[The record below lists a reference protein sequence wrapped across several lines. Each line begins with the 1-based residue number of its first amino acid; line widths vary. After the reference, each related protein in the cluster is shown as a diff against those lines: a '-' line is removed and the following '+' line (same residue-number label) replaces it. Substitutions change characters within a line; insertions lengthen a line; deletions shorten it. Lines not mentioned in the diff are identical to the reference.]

1 MDKQEIITE
10 IITLEYEVTMT
21 NLLGHRPTDD
31 DEYSEKKNK
40 RVKKK
45 IKKLWQLKY

>member
-1 MDKQEIITE
+1 MTKQEILSE
-10 IITLEYEVTMT
+10 IITLEYEVTT
-21 NLLGHRPTDD
+21 ANLLGHKPTDD

-45 IKKLWQLKY
+45 IKKLWQLK

>member
-31 DEYSEKKNK
+31 DEYSEK
-40 RVKKK
+40 RKK
-45 IKKLWQLKY
+45 INELRKKLKNYGN

>member
-10 IITLEYEVTMT
+10 IVTLEYEVTIA

-31 DEYSEKKNK
+31 DEYSEK
-40 RVKKK
+40 RKK
-45 IKKLWQLKY
+45 INELRKKLKNYGN